1 MTKILLADD
10 EKNIRE
16 LGGKLLREAGYK
28 VVIASN
34 GNEAIEKALAERP
47 DLVITD
53 VKMPEKTGF
62 EVCKALRSDP
72 VLSNVPILIL
82 SALGD
87 EYNKITGFEGGAD
100 DYLTKPFK
108 PEILKERISMLL
120 AKRGKKA
127 AGKPSTVKGAAQEA
141 VLEQILSGIPSL
153 DKSVSGGLPKGS
165 NILLIGP
172 LGKGKSTF
180 CRKFISRGLE
190 RNEKCLYVAVDDDPN
205 MVRKELGPNVK
216 QFEGR
221 NILHFIDAYSWSSGH
236 TREGEKFSIEGV
248 LELDQLSGLIADAG
262 AEIGQS
268 VQKKEGGRR
277 VIDSISS
284 LLVNFEIP
292 IVQKFLSQV
301 GRTATAFGGVTTL
314 FVLEEGSVPEQV
326 VNNVKYLMDGII
338 EFKEDYHKKKIRVAN
353 MKWIKY
359 EKEWIEW

>member
-16 LGGKLLREAGYK
+16 LGGKLLRDAGYE
-28 VVIASN
+28 VVTAAN
-34 GNEAIEKALAERP
+34 GSEAIEKALSEKP

-108 PEILKERISMLL
+108 PEILKERVSSLL
-120 AKRGKKA
+120 SKHGAKPAAKA
-127 AGKPSTVKGAAQEA
+127 HAAKGVKHE
-141 VLEQILSGIPSL
+141 LHHEQILSGIPNL
-153 DKSVSGGLPKGS
+153 DKVLSGGLPKGS
-165 NILLIGP
+165 NILLISP

-180 CRKFISRGLE
+180 CRKFLSRGLE
-190 RNEKCLYVAVDDDPN
+190 KGEKCLYIVVDDDPN
-205 MVRKELGPNVK
+205 MARKELGPTVK
-216 QFEGR
+216 QLEGR
-221 NILHFIDAYSWSSGH
+221 NILRLIDAYSWSSGH
-236 TREGEKFSIEGV
+236 AREGEKFAIQGV
-248 LELDQLSGLIADAG
+248 LDLEQLSGLIVDAG
-262 AEIGQS
+262 ADIGQS

-292 IVQKFLSQV
+292 AVQKFLSQV

-326 VNNVKYLMDGII
+326 MNNVKYLMDGII
-338 EFKEDYHKKKIRVAN
+338 EFKEDYHKKKLRVAN

-359 EKEWIEW
+359 DKNWIDW